1 MTDTQA
7 TGTTRRTLIKALSA
21 AGFAAGASRLVGAQ
35 SSQQGTQTTASGG
48 EATLVVLGGEVEY
61 WYGVYPEAIQGEEN
75 PTLQFRTGERYR
87 VVWVNLD
94 GVNHLL
100 ELRDGDGNNLQ
111 TTDAE
116 ANAGATQS
124 VTFEATDAMSDYR
137 CRFHPQSMAGAV
149 ELGSGFES
157 SGNGGNATDG
167 GGNTTGSGGNAT
179 DGSDNGS
186 GSSGD
191 GGSSGGY

>member
-35 SSQQGTQTTASGG
+35 SSQQGTQTTAPGG

-100 ELRDGDGNNLQ
+100 EIRDGNGNNIQ

-116 ANAGATQS
+116 ANAGASRS

-157 SGNGGNATDG
+157 SGNGGSNSSGTHDG
-167 GGNTTGSGGNAT
+167 GDSA
-179 DGSDNGS
+179 
-186 GSSGD
+186 GD
-191 GGSSGGY
+191 GGSSDGSDGSDGY